1 MLESKIKGLTAA
13 VEMLTKAINDSQ
25 ALLTQPTTEPEPTP
39 KPDTT
44 EPTPE
49 PLPPAIDP
57 VDDPAPTLSDAD
69 LNGLLLTM
77 SREGHKTT
85 IREKLTGFG
94 VGRVSELNAAD
105 REMFVDWLIE
115 LGEKA

>member
-1 MLESKIKGLTAA
+1 MLESKIKELTAA

-44 EPTPE
+44 EPGPPPTP
-49 PLPPAIDP
+49 DP
-57 VDDPAPTLSDAD
+57 KPEHAPTLSDAD

-94 VGRVSELNAAD
+94 VDRVSQLDAAD
-105 REMFVDWLIE
+105 RETFIDWLIE